1 LIYSVFHSFGSG
13 HASSK
18 FGINFQNRGAGFTLE
33 EGHPNEA
40 MGSKRPMHT
49 IIPGMLKQA
58 GRVVMPFGVMGGAYQ
73 PNGHHRFV
81 SNLTDFDMD
90 LQAAIDGPR
99 SFNDASGMKVERGY
113 SDAVRQGLVDLGHK
127 VYIPDVAIGG
137 AQAVWID
144 HKRGV
149 LVGASDGRKEGA
161 AMGY

>member
-1 LIYSVFHSFGSG
+1 MKMASG
-13 HASSK
+13 LAAPS
-18 FGINFQNRGAGFTLE
+18 R
-33 EGHPNEA
+33 
-40 MGSKRPMHT
+40 
-49 IIPGMLKQA
+49 
-58 GRVVMPFGVMGGAYQ
+58 AYQ

-137 AQAVWID
+137 AQAVWVD
-144 HKRGV
+144 HERGV

-161 AMGY
+161 ALGY